1 MAAGA
6 NSLNLG
12 AVSHKGDE
20 HVYRNTR
27 QNRRVPDGLHDGGLL
42 HVHQNG
48 RISHMCRILY
58 RFSDV
63 LQVREYEAW

>member
-6 NSLNLG
+6 NRFSVG

-20 HVYRNTR
+20 HVYRNTW
-27 QNRRVPDGLHDGGLL
+27 QNRRVPDRLHNGGLL

-48 RISHMCRILY
+48 RISHMCWVFY

-63 LQVREYEAW
+63 LQVREY